1 MGHKGQVLRQKIVAA
16 ADQLFYQQGY
26 ENTSFSDIAA
36 AVEISRGNF
45 YYHFKSKDEILS
57 AVLDFRV
64 TDYKKTLATWEKE
77 YSDPKQRIL
86 LYLNV
91 ITANQDSIKKHGCPS
106 GSLCTELAKVRHTML
121 QDANQIMSLSRD
133 WLTLQFE
140 QLGHTNAS
148 HLAMHLLAR
157 LQGIS
162 TITNVFEDNDFLCE
176 EIKNLVQWLDDIAA

>member
-1 MGHKGQVLRQKIVAA
+1 MGHKGEALRQKIVAA

-36 AVEISRGNF
+36 AVDISRGNF
-45 YYHFKSKDEILS
+45 YYHFKTKDEILS
-57 AVLDFRV
+57 AVIDLRV
-64 TDYKKTLATWEKE
+64 TDYQKMLEAWEKE

-91 ITANQDSIKKHGCPS
+91 LTSNQDSIKRHGCPA

-133 WLTLQFE
+133 WLIRQFE
-140 QLGHTNAS
+140 QLGHNKAS
-148 HLAMHLLAR
+148 QLALHLLAR

-162 TITNVFEDNDFLCE
+162 TITNVFEDKDFLCN
-176 EIKNLVQWLDDIAA
+176 EIKNLTQWLNEL